1 MMKGSPNMKQ
11 LSMIGAAFAV
21 AISATMPAHAMDDM
35 KMPMEKPAAAHAI
48 SGTGT
53 IMSANPSTS
62 SVILKHEPIPELS
75 WPKMTMQFKVKNKA
89 QLDKLKKGDKVE
101 FQLEQSGQEYVI
113 SNILTK

>member
-1 MMKGSPNMKQ
+1 MKGSTMKQ
-11 LSMIGAAFAV
+11 FSIFGAAFV
-21 AISATMPAHAMDDM
+21 AALCATLPAHAMDDM
-35 KMPMEKPAAAHAI
+35 KMPMEKHAAAQAI

-53 IMSANPSTS
+53 VVSANANTGST
-62 SVILKHEPIPELS
+62 ILKHDPIPALG

-113 SNILTK
+113 SNIQVK